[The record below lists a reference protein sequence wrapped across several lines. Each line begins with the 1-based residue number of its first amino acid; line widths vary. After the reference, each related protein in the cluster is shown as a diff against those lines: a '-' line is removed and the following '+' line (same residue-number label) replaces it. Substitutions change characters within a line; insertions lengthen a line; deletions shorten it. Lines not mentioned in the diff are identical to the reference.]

1 MDTSYTTVAPPK
13 ISRPVKDNVAM
24 TPERELLALQTFLLE
39 DTMHTISPS
48 VDVSKPLDPMVMLSF
63 DAKDE
68 NGWRELRRDV
78 DPVVVWDIG
87 HA

>member
-1 MDTSYTTVAPPK
+1 
-13 ISRPVKDNVAM
+13 
-24 TPERELLALQTFLLE
+24 LLE